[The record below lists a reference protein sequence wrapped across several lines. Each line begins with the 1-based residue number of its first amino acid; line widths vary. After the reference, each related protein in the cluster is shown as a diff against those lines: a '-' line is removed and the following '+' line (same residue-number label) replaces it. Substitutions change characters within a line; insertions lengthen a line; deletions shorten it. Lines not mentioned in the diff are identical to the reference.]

1 MKKKVKLNNI
11 KFNNGLIFIALLF
24 FIAIIIRISYL
35 SLSTEVDGIN
45 LEEFASNRTGKKE
58 ILKAKRG
65 SIFDVNGNILAENVS
80 SYTVIA
86 YLDASRSEGS
96 KTPQHVV
103 DKKYT
108 AKQLATVLDMSEEKI
123 LSYLNK
129 DLYQTEFGSKGKGL
143 TELTKDAIV
152 SLNLPGI
159 DFIETQKRHYP
170 YGDFLSYTLGY
181 AKNKNDDD
189 SSKQVNIV
197 GEMGIEESLDDELSG
212 EDGFTLYQKDRNGY
226 KIAGTKEI
234 TKKSV
239 DGKDVYLTIDSSIQL
254 FVEQA
259 INSMSKKYNY
269 DWMTIMIAD
278 AKTGAILASAT
289 SPSFDPNLRNIKNY
303 LDYNTSYAYEPGST
317 MKIYSYMAA
326 METGKYD
333 GNQKYKSG
341 VYETKDKTKIGDWN
355 RNGWGNIT
363 LDQGFALSSNTA
375 VITLINKYMDGQF
388 LKDYYKKLG
397 FGSKTGIELPNE
409 ASGKLNF
416 KYETEVLNAGFGQGL
431 TTTPIQNIKALT
443 AISNNGVLLKPY
455 IIDKIVDSDTG
466 KVTYQGKKEELG
478 VVASTK
484 TVSKIKSLMK
494 NVINGTSKTSTGYVY
509 HMKGYDIIGK
519 TGTAQVANESGT
531 GYTSDE
537 IRGFAGMFPGDDPQ
551 IIMYVAAKN
560 PSGGVNPMTM
570 VVKEVIKNVSNYL
583 GIYDGSSKKDEPLKS
598 YTMNSYISKDVN
610 VVKDEL
616 KKNDINMVVLG
627 NGDKVIKQYPTSGM
641 EVTKLDKVF
650 LLTNSN
656 EIKMPNIIGYSS
668 RELYTLLNFLNI
680 KYEIEGNGTGY
691 VSSQSIKKDTKLT
704 KDSKLKVV
712 LKPKFKEK

>member
-11 KFNNGLIFIALLF
+11 KFSNSLIVIALLF
-24 FIAIIIRISYL
+24 FVAIIIRISYL
-35 SLSTEVDGIN
+35 SLSNEVDGIN
-45 LEEFASNRTGKKE
+45 LQEFASNRTNKNE
-58 ILKAKRG
+58 LLKAKRG
-65 SIFDVNGNILAENVS
+65 SIFDVNGNVLAENVS

-86 YLDASRSEGS
+86 YLDESRSEGA

-103 DKKYT
+103 DKEYT
-108 AKQLATVLDMSEEKI
+108 AKQLAKVLDLSEEKI

-143 TELTKDAIV
+143 TELTKDEIV
-152 SLNLPGI
+152 ALNLPGI

-170 YGDFLSYTLGY
+170 YGKFLSYTIGY
-181 AKNKNDDD
+181 AKGHNVDDY
-189 SSKQVNIV
+189 SSQVNIV
-197 GEMGIEESLDDELSG
+197 GEMGIEEAYDEELSG

-234 TKKSV
+234 TQEAV
-239 DGKDVYLTIDSSIQL
+239 DGKDIYLTIDSSIQL

-269 DWMTIMIAD
+269 DWMTIMVAD

-289 SPSFDPNLRNIKNY
+289 SPSFDPNVRNITNY
-303 LDYNTSYAYEPGST
+303 LDYNVSYAYEPGST

-341 VYETKDKTKIGDWN
+341 VYVTKDKTEIGDWN

-375 VITLINKYMDGQF
+375 VITLINKYMSGQI

-397 FGSKTGIELPNE
+397 FGSKTGIELPDE
-409 ASGKLNF
+409 VSGKLNF

-431 TTTPIQNIKALT
+431 TTTPVQNIKALT

-455 IIDKIVDSDTG
+455 IIDKIVDPNTG
-466 KVTYQGKKEELG
+466 DIVYEGKKEELG
-478 VVASTK
+478 VVASSK
-484 TVSKIKSLMK
+484 TVSKIKSLMAD
-494 NVINGTSKTSTGYVY
+494 VINGNSATSTGSIYY
-509 HMKGYDIIGK
+509 MKGYDIIGK

-531 GYTSDE
+531 GYTNDS
-537 IRGFAGMFPGDDPQ
+537 IRGFAGMFPGDDPE
-551 IIMYVAAKN
+551 IILYVAAKN
-560 PSGGVNPMTM
+560 PGGSGVGPMKM
-570 VVKEVIKNVSNYL
+570 VVQEIIKNVSNYL
-583 GIYDGSSKKDEPLKS
+583 GIYDGSTKKDEPLKT
-598 YTMNSYISKDVN
+598 YTTDSYISKDIG

-616 KKNDINMVVLG
+616 NKNDIDVVVVG
-627 NGDKVIKQYPTSGM
+627 NGDKVIKQYPESGS
-641 EVTKLDKVF
+641 EITKLDKVF
-650 LLTNSN
+650 LLTNGT
-656 EIKMPNIIGYSS
+656 ELKMPNITGYSS
-668 RELYTLLNFLNI
+668 RELYNLLGLLNI
-680 KYEIEGNGTGY
+680 KYEVDGSGY
-691 VSSQSIKKDTKLT
+691 VVKQSIKKDAKLT
-704 KDSKLKVV
+704 KDSLLKVT
-712 LKPKFKEK
+712 LKPKFEEK